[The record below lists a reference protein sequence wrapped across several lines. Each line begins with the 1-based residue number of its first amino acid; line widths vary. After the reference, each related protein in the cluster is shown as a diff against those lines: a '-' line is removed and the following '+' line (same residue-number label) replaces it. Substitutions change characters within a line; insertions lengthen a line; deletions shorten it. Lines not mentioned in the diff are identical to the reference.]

1 MAAEPIEI
9 DITRSIRP
17 LRAKLT
23 LAKRSSAVPTMASGT
38 MPKNRITDALTMGL
52 KWREETTASGP
63 KPEDVGDHLTD
74 WLDTL
79 KEL

>member
-38 MPKNRITDALTMGL
+38 MPKNR
-52 KWREETTASGP
+52 SGKCNAEAEVSSAQRRDERSTP
-63 KPEDVGDHLTD
+63 PGQS
-74 WLDTL
+74 
-79 KEL
+79 